1 MRVGALVGFI
11 GLVVGLSGRWS
22 FAATSQVFE
31 WWNGKGAPKGLKG
44 EDIALAGAS
53 PTHARG
59 RPRLFKTGK

>member
-44 EDIALAGAS
+44 EDIALAGRVA
-53 PTHARG
+53 HARSG
-59 RPRLFKTGK
+59 SASSLQDR